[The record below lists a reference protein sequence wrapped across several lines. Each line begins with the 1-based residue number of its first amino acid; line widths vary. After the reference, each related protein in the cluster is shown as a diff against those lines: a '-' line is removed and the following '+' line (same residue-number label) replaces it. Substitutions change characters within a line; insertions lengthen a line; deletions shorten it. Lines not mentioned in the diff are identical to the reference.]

1 MHHHLLSAQPT
12 PLLSGGSYA
21 SIKPVHG
28 HNLTNTES
36 FVSIPSQSTGMI
48 HSQYMTNQNAP
59 NMGPVTNVIQNNNHS
74 GQLPQSHLAHN
85 ESILNRNIMQGGIST
100 GMMQHNNLNMSTEP
114 SSAIPSQYMQMQP
127 RNPPMVNQMPRLQTG
142 QSNNAPISIHSYIGQ
157 GASNHFNLQN
167 QQQQLSSQ
175 QSVVQPHGSQ
185 PYPSGAFPGKST
197 APKAWH
203 MNDHRSMRENMSE
216 EIVKLLKS
224 RRPNANDNWHEKL
237 PQMAKRLEEALY
249 FEANTYEDYADKNT
263 LKQRLQQLAITMG
276 GSKTQQSRPPN
287 PSAGMQNASQSL
299 SRSVAQG
306 TAQNIPNYNINP
318 TAMPGYPQNIPQH
331 IPSHNIQQHQSS
343 VNGNYVNNNQYS
355 HNPHALQRSN
365 NAAAQYPQLQQPI
378 MGMGPQSQPNQQG
391 ILQPPINHQLASM
404 EFHPQNSSLRPMS
417 MSMQQTYA
425 LPTDPGNLNTNYI
438 QPYPQN
444 SGPSQQSHTLMSNQM
459 QHGNYSSGAEGVELP
474 FINPAGMVS
483 APRNPTSMS
492 MAGMGENKHAQGVN
506 MQSSQEE
513 HRKQVL
519 KQQQQRLLLLRHAS
533 KCPHEH
539 GRCPVT
545 PHCWNMKQLWKHIMS
560 CKDQECK
567 IPHCVSSRYVLSHY
581 SKCKEPTCPVC
592 GPVREAIKRNYL
604 KSQEIVNGRQPPVA
618 DQVQPSAPNPSIGVK
633 DEQKKPNPNKK
644 PKLDNQNTAQINASV
659 MAPPVLKIPPSK
671 PKSMYPL
678 DPISCAIYSFT
689 NDQIQA
695 HFKTIQEGLRLTVA
709 KIKELC
715 KPIIEELFKVP
726 HVFQIFGAPVDPI
739 SLGIPEYNEII
750 KFPMDL
756 GTVLRRLDG
765 GGYRDVNNFIH
776 DVHLTFDNATTFN
789 PEKSDVYILAKSLK
803 KDFDAKI
810 KKRIGDFEKSVEDQR
825 KMESYCLI
833 CGEVNLK
840 FEPPVYYCNG
850 PCCQKI
856 KRNSTYYCYN
866 NNYHWCGNCYG
877 QIKDQVEV
885 RLPDVTFKV
894 SELQK
899 KKHNEESEEGWVQ
912 CDGGCKRWIHQVC
925 GLFNNRR
932 NISDDIC
939 YVCPICLQ
947 EKRRKNPELEIV
959 AVTTKKMRAA
969 DLPKTTLSEFLEKR
983 IYKRLQIAYE
993 EYAENMNVSID
1004 NIEKCPELTLR
1015 QVSCLDKMQIV
1026 RDGVYNR
1033 YKDKGYPADFP
1044 CRTKCLVLF
1053 QNIDGQDVILFG
1065 MYVYEYGHKCPQ
1077 PNQRR
1082 VYISYLDS
1090 VHYLRPKQYRT
1101 LVYHEILIS
1110 YLDYVKAR
1118 GFHTAHIWACPPQ
1131 KGDDYILYVHPADQ
1145 KTPKPQILRVWYDEM
1160 LKRCVERGIVVE
1172 ITDLHSE
1179 FLAEVSNELTVLP
1192 YFEGDYW
1199 VNEAEVI
1206 IKNLKE
1212 GKRDDEFF
1220 DNDPAGN
1227 KSKRRT
1233 KTKRTTQT
1241 SIAASCNKVERDPII
1256 SKLAS
1261 IIEPMKDTFFVARL
1275 HPKEYA
1281 EKFINAEGTTDEQ
1294 TAAADNQQN
1303 ETALQEEALSAQDVV
1318 PNLPQQ
1324 KSSDHSSSLQD
1335 DTDDDFARVAAAV
1348 SDSNNSKEPISMNME
1363 RDNNRM
1369 EIDDNSDPFGGSSFE
1384 TAESKIDET
1393 LSSSAVGQLN
1403 TNEEMVKSQVL
1414 AGSRKRI
1421 ILCGDDMPTL
1431 PDDTED
1437 VDDVQECEHFDTRQ
1451 QFLNLCQGN
1460 HYQFDQLRRA
1470 KHSSM
1475 MVLYHLHNPDAPK
1488 FVPTCNSCNTDIL
1501 SGGRFNCDKCE
1512 VDFCQICFSRKG
1524 SSIHH
1529 HPLRSMTGGSA
1540 PAPLTEEQRRD
1551 RQRSIQLHM
1560 QLLNHAAACSGCQSN
1575 NCAKMKVCVIYKLLN
1590 SYLKL
1595 LWTGFFGS

>member
-1 MHHHLLSAQPT
+1 M
-12 PLLSGGSYA
+12 
-21 SIKPVHG
+21 KPVHG
-28 HNLTNTES
+28 HNLTNTEA
-36 FVSIPSQSTGMI
+36 FVSMPPQSQGI
-48 HSQYMTNQNAP
+48 LHSQYMTNQNNNGNLP
-59 NMGPVTNVIQNNNHS
+59 SVQNNLS
-74 GQLPQSHLAHN
+74 GGTGHPSNLQQSHLGDN
-85 ESILNRNIMQGGIST
+85 MLNRNMIQGNVPSGIMHT
-100 GMMQHNNLNMSTEP
+100 GHPLPAEG
-114 SSAIPSQYMQMQP
+114 SSSIPSQYMMP
-127 RNPPMVNQMPRLQTG
+127 NRNTQMVNQPMQINRMPTG
-142 QSNNAPISIHSYIGQ
+142 QTANGQMGIHPYMGP
-157 GASNHFNLQN
+157 GGGNSNHYNIAPQQPPITSQAPLQ
-167 QQQQLSSQ
+167 SHVSQ
-175 QSVVQPHGSQ
+175 S
-185 PYPSGAFPGKST
+185 YPTGAFPGKST
-197 APKAWH
+197 APKPWH
-203 MNDHRSMRENMSE
+203 LPDHRIMRENMVE

-249 FEANTYEDYADKNT
+249 FEANSFDDYADKNT

-276 GSKTQQSRPPN
+276 GSKAQQPRPQN
-287 PSAGMQNASQSL
+287 PTNAAAPSSAQSMQ
-299 SRSVAQG
+299 RSVPQGVSAQPPMNPPLS
-306 TAQNIPNYNINP
+306 TAANNPYNMNQSSS
-318 TAMPGYPQNIPQH
+318 MPGYPQNLGQH
-331 IPSHNIQQHQSS
+331 IPSHNMQHPSGVSGSYINNPPQYPHNSHGIQRPGTNQSS
-343 VNGNYVNNNQYS
+343 Y
-355 HNPHALQRSN
+355 
-365 NAAAQYPQLQQPI
+365 QQQI
-378 MGMGPQSQPNQQG
+378 MSIQSQPNQQSMLPPPLNHSIPGG
-391 ILQPPINHQLASM
+391 IEYHPSNNSMRSMNSIPIQANVSMPYGLQNEP
-404 EFHPQNSSLRPMS
+404 
-417 MSMQQTYA
+417 
-425 LPTDPGNLNTNYI
+425 NLNNGGYL
-438 QPYPQN
+438 YAQN
-444 SGPSQQSHTLMSNQM
+444 SGAP
-459 QHGNYSSGAEGVELP
+459 QHGMMTANQLQSMPPSLSYSNGGENMDMAYSL
-474 FINPAGMVS
+474 NAGIQ
-483 APRNPTSMS
+483 PRN
-492 MAGMGENKHAQGVN
+492 
-506 MQSSQEE
+506 QSSLSIDNKQIVHNPGSQSNQEE

-581 SKCKEPTCPVC
+581 SKCKEHTCPVC

-604 KSQEIVNGRQPPVA
+604 KSQEIVNGVRPPSSVP
-618 DQVQPSAPNPSIGVK
+618 DNVPSQPSTVVTVK
-633 DEQKKPNPNKK
+633 EEPPKKSNKK
-644 PKLDNQNTAQINASV
+644 QKVESQVPTPV
-659 MAPPVLKIPPSK
+659 PAPPVSNTIKLPQPK

-678 DPISCAIYSFT
+678 DPISCAIYSFS
-689 NDQIQA
+689 NEQIHA

-726 HVFQIFGAPVDPI
+726 LVFQIFGSPVDPAA
-739 SLGIPEYNEII
+739 LGIPEYNEII

-756 GTVLRRLDG
+756 GTVMRRLDG
-765 GGYRDVNNFIH
+765 GSYRDLNNFVH
-776 DVHLTFDNATTFN
+776 DVHLTFDNAMAFN
-789 PEKSDVYILAKSLK
+789 PEKSDVHILAKSLK
-803 KDFDAKI
+803 KDFDVKFR
-810 KKRIGDFEKSVEDQR
+810 KRIGEFEKSIEDNR
-825 KMESYCLI
+825 KLESYCLI

-866 NNYHWCGNCYG
+866 NNYHWCSNCYG
-877 QIKDQVEV
+877 QIKDQPEI
-885 RLPDVTFKV
+885 RLPDITFKV

-939 YVCPICLQ
+939 YVCPTCLQ
-947 EKRRKNPELEIV
+947 DKRKKNPELEIV
-959 AVTTKKMRAA
+959 ATTTKKMRAA
-969 DLPKTTLSEFLEKR
+969 DLPKTTLSDFLEKR
-983 IYKRLQIAYE
+983 IYKRLQIAYDDF
-993 EYAENMNVSID
+993 AENMGVSERD
-1004 NIEKCPELTLR
+1004 VEKCPELTLR
-1015 QVSCLDKMQIV
+1015 QVSCLDKMQPV
-1026 RDGVYNR
+1026 RDGVFNR
-1033 YKDKGYPADFP
+1033 YKDKGYPTDFP

-1145 KTPKPQILRVWYDEM
+1145 KTPKPQTLRIWYDEM

-1172 ITDLHSE
+1172 MTDLHTE
-1179 FLAEVSNELTVLP
+1179 FLADVNNEVTVLP

-1206 IKNLKE
+1206 IKNLKD
-1212 GKRDDEFF
+1212 GKKDDDFM
-1220 DNDPAGN
+1220 DNDIAGN

-1241 SIAASCNKVERDPII
+1241 SIAASSNKVERDPIM

-1275 HPKEYA
+1275 HPKEFA
-1281 EKFINAEGTTDEQ
+1281 DKFINQDPLCNESS
-1294 TAAADNQQN
+1294 TAVDKQQN
-1303 ETALQEEALSAQDVV
+1303 DSALQEEALSAQDVV
-1318 PNLPQQ
+1318 PNLPPQ
-1324 KSSDHSSSLQD
+1324 KPISDPPVVQEDGD
-1335 DTDDDFARVAAAV
+1335 DEFTKAAASV
-1348 SDSNNSKEPISMNME
+1348 SDGTSTIPDSVGNDMDRKDDISFHNPQSIEVCDQADTSIIHCSTDVPEAKSEDELHSVVVNANGNCVQIPMPASIE
-1363 RDNNRM
+1363 
-1369 EIDDNSDPFGGSSFE
+1369 GKLCGSQNLTTTSC
-1384 TAESKIDET
+1384 
-1393 LSSSAVGQLN
+1393 QN
-1403 TNEEMVKSQVL
+1403 
-1414 AGSRKRI
+1414 RKRVI
-1421 ILCGDDMPTL
+1421 NCGEDLPAL

-1501 SGGRFNCDKCE
+1501 SGSRFNCDKCE
-1512 VDFCQICFSRKG
+1512 VDFCQLCYSKKG
-1524 SSIHH
+1524 SAVHQ
-1529 HPLRSMTGGSA
+1529 HPLRPLTGGSA
-1540 PAPLTEEQRRD
+1540 PTPLTEEQRRD

-1560 QLLNHAAACSGCQSN
+1560 QLLNHAATFSGCKSN
-1575 NCAKMKVCVIYKLLN
+1575 NCAKMKLSIIMHFV
-1590 SYLKL
+1590 
-1595 LWTGFFGS
+1595 G